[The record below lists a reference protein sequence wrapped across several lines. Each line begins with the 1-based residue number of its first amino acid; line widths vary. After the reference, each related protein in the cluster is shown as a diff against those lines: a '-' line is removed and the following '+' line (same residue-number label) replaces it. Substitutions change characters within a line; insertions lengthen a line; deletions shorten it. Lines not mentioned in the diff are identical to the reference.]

1 MKERTESILPRWMR
15 LFIIFVAFIW
25 MVILLLNVTGCMTTY
40 VVEATHPSG
49 QQTRVEV
56 RSFREFE
63 QPEVHYSRDGESVTF
78 DFGATSAT
86 TATSPIEQAVA
97 EKIRTT
103 GLLPGGDNE

>member
-1 MKERTESILPRWMR
+1 MNAKRLVLEVICPFLLGFFIVLFAVQILS
-15 LFIIFVAFIW
+15 
-25 MVILLLNVTGCMTTY
+25 GCMTTY
-40 VVEATHPSG
+40 VVEATHPNG

-63 QPEVHYSRDGESVTF
+63 QPEVHYSRDGESVSF

-97 EKIRTT
+97 DKIRTS